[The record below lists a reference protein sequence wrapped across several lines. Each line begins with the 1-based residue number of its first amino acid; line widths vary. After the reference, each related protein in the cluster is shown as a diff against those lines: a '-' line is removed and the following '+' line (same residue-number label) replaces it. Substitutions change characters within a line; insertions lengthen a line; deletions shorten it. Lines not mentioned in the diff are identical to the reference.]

1 METNLIINMA
11 TIMSTADPR
20 IQMYDRSSEYVPY
33 LTIGIVG
40 RGVVGG

>member
-20 IQMYDRSSEYVPY
+20 IRMYDRSSAYASY

-40 RGVVGG
+40 RGVVG